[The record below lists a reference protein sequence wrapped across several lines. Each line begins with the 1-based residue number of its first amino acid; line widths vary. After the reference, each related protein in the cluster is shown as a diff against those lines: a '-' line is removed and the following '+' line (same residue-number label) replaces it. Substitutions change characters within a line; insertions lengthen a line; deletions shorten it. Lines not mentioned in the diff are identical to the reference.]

1 MNEMINCEIEMED
14 KELSKLLDLL
24 KDIYNDN
31 QDTFAELSFTI
42 HKIWTYC
49 KNNYWKAK
57 NNELY
62 NSYKLLAKFGFDKK
76 AVSRYKTCFERFV
89 DGDTIFTVSLT
100 SRYYDFAP
108 SKLFEML
115 TLSNETLENAI
126 DNKLIRPDMTVKQ
139 IREIIKTIKDG
150 TDKVEKVLEDSSVTE
165 INEEEIPL
173 VYNPKQEY
181 EYSYFESKTK
191 NQLLN
196 IVWQLQTEYQKL
208 KKKGEKKK
216 NEHN

>member
-1 MNEMINCEIEMED
+1 MINEMIKCEIEMED
-14 KELSKLLDLL
+14 KTLNDLL
-24 KDIYNDN
+24 WHLNSCYHRGNAVFVDLCAIIY
-31 QDTFAELSFTI
+31 
-42 HKIWTYC
+42 KIWDYC

-62 NSYKLLAKFGFDKK
+62 NSYKLLEKFGFDKK
-76 AVSRYKTCFERFV
+76 AVSRHKQCFEKFIYQKAPNCNAYGLRKN
-89 DGDTIFTVSLT
+89 
-100 SRYYDFAP
+100 YEDFSS
-108 SKLFEML
+108 SKLFELL
-115 TLSNETLENAI
+115 TLSNETLDNAI

-150 TDKVEKVLEDSSVTE
+150 TDKAEKVLEDSSTTV

-191 NQLLN
+191 NQLPN
-196 IVWQLQTEYQKL
+196 YI
-208 KKKGEKKK
+208 
-216 NEHN
+216 